1 MEGGAG
7 RGGARAQMKE
17 EALASRKAE
26 APAGSKSSF
35 LPPAWACRVALG
47 KSLSSQDGSSPA
59 IPRDPY
65 EDRPPPP
72 RCQRLP
78 CPARH
83 SLQAWLW
90 QYTEGTHRL
99 EEPVSKRT
107 RKFCGGVPRLI
118 SPK

>member
-1 MEGGAG
+1 MGGGGGGG
-7 RGGARAQMKE
+7 RVGAQMKE
-17 EALASRKAE
+17 EAPTGSR
-26 APAGSKSSF
+26 SSF
-35 LPPAWACRVALG
+35 LPLAWAYRMALG
-47 KSLSSQDGSSPA
+47 KSLSSQEGSSHLPF
-59 IPRDPY
+59 PETPMKTTL
-65 EDRPPPP
+65 PQ

-107 RKFCGGVPRLI
+107 RKFCGGVPMLI